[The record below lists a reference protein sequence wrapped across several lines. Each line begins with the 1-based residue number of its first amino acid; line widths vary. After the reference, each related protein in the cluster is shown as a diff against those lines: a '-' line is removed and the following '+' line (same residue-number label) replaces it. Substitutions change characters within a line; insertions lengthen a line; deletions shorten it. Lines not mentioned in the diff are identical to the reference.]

1 MTSLQ
6 DTFMASLGIE
16 TLVDPAQLSN
26 YAIDGM
32 LPKAVLSPS
41 SVEAVSQALSLASK
55 EGYKVIPWGGGTQI
69 ALGNA
74 PEGVDLVLSMGSL
87 NRMLFHEPADMV
99 ASVEAGMPLA
109 TLQKEL
115 AANGQWLPLEA
126 PLPSKATIGGI
137 LAGNASGPSRLAYG
151 TARDWLIGIKVVHAD
166 GTVTKAGGRVVKNV
180 TGYDLNKLYVGSM
193 GTLGV
198 IVEATFKV
206 APIPLTTATLMAT
219 FQSMSAALESAQELL
234 NQSTMPNALQVVNR
248 ESMRNLPGF
257 SVSGNAEAGLLALFS
272 GRAKAVK
279 RRLDDAV
286 LAMRDRGVIT
296 VENLAEGQSDPL
308 WQSLTDLG
316 WDPQTP
322 PALMAT
328 VSIVP
333 SYVGDVLSAVE
344 SFSSSVPT
352 PGIVADVG
360 SGLVRVLWGN
370 ETDSSTTSQ
379 TIQEII
385 KELREAAQRLGGYV
399 IIEKCPLDIK
409 PTLDVWGDSFE
420 GIDVMR
426 RIKQELDPAR
436 ILNPGRYVGRL

>member
-1 MTSLQ
+1 MTSLS
-6 DTFMASLGIE
+6 DTLLASLGNE
-16 TLVDPAQLSN
+16 TLADPTQLPN
-26 YAIDGM
+26 YSIDGM
-32 LPKAVLSPS
+32 IPKAVLFPN
-41 SVEAVSQALSLASK
+41 SVEAVTQALSLASS
-55 EGYKVIPWGGGTQI
+55 EGYKVTPWGGGTQM
-69 ALGNA
+69 ALGNV
-74 PEGVDLVLSMGSL
+74 PERVDLVLGL
-87 NRMLFHEPADMV
+87 GRLDRMLFHEPADMV
-99 ASVEAGMPLA
+99 ASVEAGMSLA

-137 LAGNASGPSRLAYG
+137 LATNASGPSRLAYG

-180 TGYDLNKLYVGSM
+180 TGYDLNKLYVGSL

-206 APIPLTTATLMAT
+206 GPMPHTTATLMGT
-219 FQSMSAALESAQELL
+219 YQSMSAALESAQELL
-234 NQSTMPNALQVVNR
+234 NQSTIPNTLLVMNSEAMSNSPVLT
-248 ESMRNLPGF
+248 
-257 SVSGNAEAGLLALFS
+257 VSGSEGAGLLALFS

-286 LAMRDRGVIT
+286 LAMKCRGAIT
-296 VENLAEGQSDPL
+296 VENLADGEGVPL

-333 SYVGDVLSAVE
+333 SHVCDVLSAVD
-344 SFSSSVPT
+344 SLSGSGPT
-352 PGIVADVG
+352 PCIVADVG

-370 ETDSSTTSQ
+370 EADSSTTSQ
-379 TIQEII
+379 AIQDII
-385 KELREAAQRLGGYV
+385 KGLHEAAQRLGGHAV
-399 IIEKCPLDIK
+399 IERCPIDVK
-409 PTLDVWGDSFE
+409 PAIDVWGDSFE
-420 GIDVMR
+420 GMDFMR
-426 RIKQELDPAR
+426 RIKQELDPAG